1 VPAEKDWASVERAPR
16 PIEVEAGR
24 YAWQLHPS
32 SQDGSGWTG
41 PEPVSERQMADRARD
56 HIYT

>member
-1 VPAEKDWASVERAPR
+1 
-16 PIEVEAGR
+16 VEAGR